1 MVKATEARV
10 IRSAPVR
17 GTKLFDAIVLS
28 GVIG

>member
-10 IRSAPVR
+10 IRSASER

-28 GVIG
+28 GMIG